1 MAEDNTATSTG
12 VGYGTIPADGYTQQR
27 RPGRPARPP
36 MVIIRT
42 GSYGYGSFSRMPSS
56 GAALRQK
63 SRRALSHMKEAE
75 PLLEDQDNNEEEEAS
90 TQQAERAIEGSN
102 AAGKTL
108 KKDEED
114 DDSDDDEEEET
125 KSVWYLILL
134 TLGIGGYVL
143 PIRRQ
148 TNVIR

>member
-1 MAEDNTATSTG
+1 MSEENTATSTG
-12 VGYGTIPADGYTQQR
+12 IGYGTIPADGYTQQR

-42 GSYGYGSFSRMPSS
+42 GSYGYGSFQRMPSS

-75 PLLEDQDNNEEEEAS
+75 PLLENTDNEDEEEAS
-90 TQQAERAIEGSN
+90 TQQASRGLEGSN
-102 AAGKTL
+102 AAGKTV
-108 KKDEED
+108 KKTTEDEGDDSEEED
-114 DDSDDDEEEET
+114 EQEET

-134 TLGIGGYVL
+134 TLGIGG
-143 PIRRQ
+143 
-148 TNVIR
+148 